1 MMMEGH
7 ILLTEEFQIISL
19 QRIKEIENVPR
30 IAQQ

>member
-1 MMMEGH
+1 MEG

-19 QRIKEIENVPR
+19 QGIKEIENVTR

>member
-1 MMMEGH
+1 MMMEG

-19 QRIKEIENVPR
+19 QGIKEIENVTR

>member
-1 MMMEGH
+1 MMEG

-19 QRIKEIENVPR
+19 QGIKEIENVTR